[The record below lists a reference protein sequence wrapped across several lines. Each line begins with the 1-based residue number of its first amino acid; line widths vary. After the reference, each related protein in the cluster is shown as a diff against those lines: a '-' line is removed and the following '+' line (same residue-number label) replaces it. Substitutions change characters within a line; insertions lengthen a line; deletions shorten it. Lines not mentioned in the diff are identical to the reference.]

1 MALSNL
7 RTNWKYGS
15 YIGDRNYLVQIKENE
30 KLYDAYNNNSSNP
43 TAYIQHLDAHNDGT
57 SKLIAIG
64 YGYDFSRSHAPRG
77 NA

>member
-30 KLYDAYNNNSSNP
+30 KLYDAYENSPSNP
-43 TAYIQHLDAHNDGT
+43 TAYAQHLNVHADGT
-57 SKLIAIG
+57 GKLI
-64 YGYDFSRSHAPRG
+64 FSFVTSSLGIHMKA
-77 NA
+77 